1 MSEWKC
7 DRLYGPRWREIF
19 GVVPPTTY
27 QVIVY
32 RTMHCQDWHCLK
44 YSDKNLEV
52 CKAAIFQMKLPM
64 LDYFYN
70 QTEKGKM
77 NFYFRNKEDAFV
89 FRLKTG
95 G

>member
-19 GVVPPTTY
+19 GGVPPTSF
-27 QVIVY
+27 QVITY
-32 RTMHCQDWHCLK
+32 RVMASAEWMCLK
-44 YSDKNLEV
+44 YSDKNLEQA
-52 CKAAIFQMKLPM
+52 KRAILEMKLPM

-77 NFYFRNKEDAFV
+77 NFYFRNQEDAFM

>member
-19 GVVPPTTY
+19 GGVPPTTW
-27 QVIVY
+27 QVAVY
-32 RTMHCQDWHCLK
+32 RAIQAIEWHCLK
-44 YSDKNLEV
+44 YPDTELEV
-52 CKAAIFQMKLPM
+52 CRRALSQMKLPM

-70 QTEKGKM
+70 QTEKGWL
-77 NFYFRNKEDAFV
+77 NVYFKNKEDALI